1 MSEAVLDRP
10 VSSRRTPVHLW
21 IVGVLSLLWNSF
33 GAWDYTATQLQYE
46 PYMSAFTEEQL
57 AYFYGFPAWVVAFW
71 AFGVWGAFAGS
82 VGLLLR
88 KKWAV
93 WSFGLSLVGL
103 AVTTVYNFILTDG
116 LEVMAGEM
124 STAVAIGLN
133 ALIWVVA
140 ILLFFYARAQA
151 ARGVLT

>member
-21 IVGVLSLLWNSF
+21 IVGVVALLWNSI

-46 PYMSAFTEEQL
+46 PYMSAFTEKQL

-71 AFGVWGAFAGS
+71 AFGVWGAMAGS

-88 KKWAV
+88 KRWAV
-93 WSFGLSLVGL
+93 WAFGLSLVGL
-103 AVTTVYNFILTDG
+103 AVTTVYNYVLTDG
-116 LEVMAGEM
+116 LEIMAETMG
-124 STAVAIGLN
+124 TGVAMGMN
-133 ALIWVVA
+133 VLIWGIA
-140 ILLFFYARAQA
+140 IVLFLYARAQA
-151 ARGVLT
+151 AKGVLT